1 MKRELQLV
9 GQMSGETYVLHYPGS
24 VLKFCGYD
32 LTYFAENAIAAC
44 NDALRTGEPDF
55 DRMTELRNSI
65 AGAHVYIEHNIR
77 TIYDKVVLDCWIDYV
92 CRRDNV
98 GTGSLWNRFIGCKTT
113 FEKIVFTRLCDY
125 RYHRAINEWLNL
137 VREQDY
143 AKNKVSFLFSKNVK
157 SAEEAASRRNYF
169 DLMFS
174 VTARELGCRVEE
186 LGVTKVLSV
195 GRLPSAPFMFPNL
208 SKDIVKNLLADFDY
222 SEDYSKLVDYGGQ
235 SDQIAMDAFSHMK
248 QGLSGEYDS
257 YNISD
262 NKMDGM
268 SGRMYM
274 PCGLK
279 AVIDLEL
286 DALIESGGWL
296 AVCKKCGRYF
306 LRDAEHKAEYCS
318 IPTKGGKTCLEIYE
332 LENPKKYITEEL
344 EDECREITDL
354 MYERVDKDMSLSE
367 YESWKTYL
375 DALREKVDKG
385 ELPPEE
391 LSKFI
396 RYSKSM
402 DLSRSKP
409 LEPPKK
415 PPEEHL
421 GERVIRPFVP
431 ERVERSELPK
441 AQKKPEPDPEE
452 LAAKRE
458 GFFTSPIV
466 KNRKSERAPIAHIIR
481 NGEQRG
487 GGGDAVRIQPR
498 IDPNLRS
505 EVPNGFMAFGESYS
519 KERGALSDTA
529 KGAQRSGT
537 AVLPENAASRGT
549 ERKDAFDM
557 YGGNREESPRTPV
570 RSGLVREEAPE
581 MYGNYREE
589 PLHTS
594 VRSGLVREEAPE
606 IYGGYREEPR
616 RTSARSGAVREED
629 SENYGGYRE
638 ELRRT
643 SARSEAVREEEPE
656 NYGGYREEPRRTS
669 ARSGVVREEEPENYG
684 GYHEEPRRTSARS
697 EAVRKEEPE
706 TYGGYMDEKDAT
718 PVYDNET
725 ENSVYGA
732 GGDNDPEIGKT
743 PSVQARPRVIKKN
756 AAAISAY
763 GKIAGTAFGSRP
775 PELERVLRPE
785 EEHTEPDRDPF
796 KDIGS
801 IFDELTQADIPEKK
815 TSEPAA
821 AEQAPQPQIR
831 GENPGSRDSK
841 PSSPPVIVMPGSEEH
856 RRSENTESR
865 ESKPV
870 SPPPVIVRPGPEE
883 HRRREKPKSSEDAP
897 VITNTGVP
905 SGIWTED
912 RHLYDENGD
921 ENSELAMLKEKKR
934 SRTSKTQRLFDA
946 IMREPEDNPNF
957 RRK

>member
-9 GQMSGETYVLHYPGS
+9 GQTSGETYVLHYPGS
-24 VLKFCGYD
+24 VLKFCGFD

-77 TIYDKVVLDCWIDYV
+77 TVYDKVVLDCWIDYV

-98 GTGSLWNRFIGCKTT
+98 GTGSLWNRFIGCKTP

-125 RYHRAINEWLNL
+125 RYHRAINEWLDL

-143 AKNKVSFLFSKNVK
+143 AKNKVSFLFSKNVR

-222 SEDYSKLVDYGGQ
+222 SEDYSKLGDYGEQ
-235 SDQIAMDAFSHMK
+235 ADQIAMDAFSHMK

-318 IPTKGGKTCLEIYE
+318 IPTRGGKTCLEIYE

-344 EDECREITDL
+344 EDEYRGITDF
-354 MYERVDKDMSLSE
+354 MYERVDKDMSVSE
-367 YESWKTYL
+367 YESWKSYL
-375 DALREKVDKG
+375 DALRDKVEKG

-396 RYSKSM
+396 RYSKSL

-415 PPEEHL
+415 LPEERI
-421 GERVIRPFVP
+421 GEKVIRPFVP

-441 AQKKPEPDPEE
+441 PLTKPAPDPEE

-466 KNRKSERAPIAHIIR
+466 QNKRSERAPIAHIIR

-487 GGGDAVRIQPR
+487 GDAVRIQPR
-498 IDPNLRS
+498 IDPSLRS

-519 KERGALSDTA
+519 SKERGAPPDI
-529 KGAQRSGT
+529 
-537 AVLPENAASRGT
+537 NAARRGENPAVREPAAVEGMTGRVT
-549 ERKDAFDM
+549 ERKEAL
-557 YGGNREESPRTPV
+557 YGDYREEPVRTPAK
-570 RSGLVREEAPE
+570 SAAVREEAPD
-581 MYGNYREE
+581 
-589 PLHTS
+589 
-594 VRSGLVREEAPE
+594 
-606 IYGGYREEPR
+606 IYGGYREEPV
-616 RTSARSGAVREED
+616 RTPAKSAAVREEVPD
-629 SENYGGYRE
+629 I
-638 ELRRT
+638 
-643 SARSEAVREEEPE
+643 
-656 NYGGYREEPRRTS
+656 YGGYREEPVRTPAKS
-669 ARSGVVREEEPENYG
+669 AAVREEAPDIYS
-684 GYHEEPRRTSARS
+684 GYREEPVREEVPEKRVYPDESITAAEYDKAPEKSPAAVERETDKSA
-697 EAVRKEEPE
+697 EPP
-706 TYGGYMDEKDAT
+706 AQ
-718 PVYDNET
+718 P
-725 ENSVYGA
+725 
-732 GGDNDPEIGKT
+732 
-743 PSVQARPRVIKKN
+743 RPRVIKKN

-763 GKIAGTAFGSRP
+763 GKIAGSVPAFGSA
-775 PELERVLRPE
+775 ELERVSRPE
-785 EEHTEPDRDPF
+785 TERAEPDRDPF
-796 KDIGS
+796 KDVGS
-801 IFDELTQADIPEKK
+801 IFDELTQSDITEKK
-815 TSEPAA
+815 AP
-821 AEQAPQPQIR
+821 EQAQQP
-831 GENPGSRDSK
+831 EHVSA
-841 PSSPPVIVMPGSEEH
+841 PP
-856 RRSENTESR
+856 RAESR
-865 ESKPV
+865 KEKKAL
-870 SPPPVIVRPGPEE
+870 PPPVIVRPERLEREKPVPSDE
-883 HRRREKPKSSEDAP
+883 RPRREKTAQPDERPGREKPEVREEEPP
-897 VITNTGVP
+897 VMPSTVP

-912 RHLYDENGD
+912 RHLFEESEN